1 MSDSER
7 SSSTESSSDS
17 DDHREDFDETE
28 IKLQQMRRKAR
39 AKAEATRGVGQ
50 ERMKGLQS
58 FEEMQQEH
66 ALKRTEKGLKDV
78 LALHTPSE
86 LSSICGVLRLPV
98 KQKGT
103 DSTRYIIKSV
113 SDNGIVQA
121 ERMLALLDLM
131 WEGALFEYLRC
142 VGHPIHSMFV
152 DPRETVLKLWEE
164 GGMLGVG
171 TFIPH
176 FVAREAK
183 KRNEWVISPDIE
195 SRMTTLREMQEKVK
209 HAEKVV
215 LTGHDYNNILA
226 YFKQMSDLRKYES
239 DVREYTVSQL
249 ETARARL
256 DSYTDTSR
264 MMREDMAELERKTMT
279 LAGAISDQLGY
290 NEFVTED
297 LQNEVTDM
305 NADLYRLGLI
315 MDSYIEAEEDRSEA
329 GGGTAQ
335 ALSLRKPE
343 ESKLSIRKLHE
354 KLQQYRNMRDET
366 DETLRDRS
374 RNHILEID
382 RLEDTVRDLEHQLE
396 YALRRENS
404 ERERAEEAERDVRFC
419 ARKMMKMSN
428 NKQTGME
435 EAWASS
441 LRWQLKFTDQKYR
454 NGEAKKLLLAGIQ
467 ERENKLVQHLSYALI
482 DVYHLASKEEL
493 AEAEE
498 SAQMMAAD
506 AFSTRYRKFLK
517 KQGEGKKGPK
527 KSVAS
532 STPAKKDKPKKKD
545 KDDDSKAS
553 STKTAKSKAS
563 KGGGKDKKG
572 KGKKKK

>member
-1 MSDSER
+1 MSDSEH
-7 SSSTESSSDS
+7 SSTESSSDS
-17 DDHREDFDETE
+17 DDHREDFDEAE

-39 AKAEATRGVGQ
+39 ANAEAQRGVGQ

-58 FEEMQQEH
+58 FEQMQQEH
-66 ALKRTEKGLKDV
+66 ALKRTEKGLKEV
-78 LALHTPSE
+78 LTLHTPSE

-103 DSTRYIIKSV
+103 DSTRLIIKSV
-113 SDNGIVQA
+113 SENGVVQA
-121 ERMLALLDLM
+121 ERMLSLLDIM

-142 VGHPIHSMFV
+142 IGHPIHSMFV
-152 DPRETVLKLWEE
+152 DPRETVLKLWQD
-164 GGMLGVG
+164 GGMLGTG

-176 FVAREAK
+176 FVAREVK

-195 SRMTTLREMQEKVK
+195 TRMSTLREMQEKVK

-239 DVREYTVSQL
+239 DFREYTVSQL
-249 ETARARL
+249 ETCRARL

-264 MMREDMAELERKTMT
+264 MMREDMAELERKIMT

-297 LQNEVTDM
+297 LQNELVEM
-305 NADLYRLGLI
+305 NADLHRLGLV

-329 GGGTAQ
+329 GGGTSQ

-343 ESKLSIRKLHE
+343 ESKLSIRNLHD
-354 KLQQYRNMRDET
+354 KMQQYRNMRDET
-366 DETLRDRS
+366 DENLRNRS
-374 RNHILEID
+374 RNHIIEID
-382 RLEDTVRDLEHQLE
+382 RLEAHLRDVEHQLE
-396 YALRRENS
+396 YALRRETN
-404 ERERAEEAERDVRFC
+404 ERERAEEAEKDVRFC

-435 EAWASS
+435 EAWSSS
-441 LRWQLKFTDQKYR
+441 LRWQLKCLDQKYR
-454 NGEAKKLLLAGIQ
+454 NSEVKKLLLAGIQ
-467 ERENKLVQHLSYALI
+467 ERENKLVQTLSYAII
-482 DVYHLASKEEL
+482 DVYDLASKEEL
-493 AEAEE
+493 FEAEE

-506 AFSTRYRKFLK
+506 AFSARHRKFLK

-527 KSVAS
+527 KTVAS
-532 STPAKKDKPKKKD
+532 STPAKKEKSVKKKD

-553 STKTAKSKAS
+553 SKTAKSKGS
-563 KGGGKDKKG
+563 TKGKDKKG
-572 KGKKKK
+572 KGAKKKK